1 MSYKRRVSA
10 GGTPVRTKGKGARLC
25 GKMPLFVDEYM
36 IDRNGSQAAIR
47 AGYKSNNISGVAAKL
62 LTHPLIIEEITKR
75 DQQNREKNELS
86 AEYVIQKLIKIVEA
100 TETSSPTNALRGLE
114 LLGKTLALFK
124 ERQELSGP
132 DGAAIEYEQKVKE
145 NVADFTSR
153 IAGLAERSRESE
165 VTQFPEPGRDRRA

>member
-1 MSYKRRVSA
+1 MYKRR
-10 GGTPVRTKGKGARLC
+10 GTEPRLKGKGARLC
-25 GKMPLFVDEYM
+25 GKMPRFVDEYM
-36 IDRNGSQAAIR
+36 IDRNGVQAARR
-47 AGYKSNNISGVAAKL
+47 AGYLGNNMTNTAAQL

-75 DQQNREKNELS
+75 DLENREKNALS

-100 TETSSPTNALRGLE
+100 TEKDSPSNALRGLE

-153 IAGLAERSRESE
+153 IAGLAERSRENE
-165 VTQFPEPGRDRRA
+165 VAKFPEPGRDRGA